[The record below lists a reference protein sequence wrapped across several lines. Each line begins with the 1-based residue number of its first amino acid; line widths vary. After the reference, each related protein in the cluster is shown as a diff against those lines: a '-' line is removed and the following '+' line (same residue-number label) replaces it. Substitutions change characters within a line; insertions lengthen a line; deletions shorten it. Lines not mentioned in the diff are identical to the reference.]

1 MIFNHLLSIHCC
13 ALFFILLKIC
23 LPPIHIVVPFCDLTR
38 KNAWKFVL
46 VVLVKPPI
54 CDFGIT
60 PRPGERGLSQSQLL
74 VKIKAWFS
82 LFTWFTLLTWF
93 KLLIRL
99 TLLTL
104 FTIFKLLYTAC
115 LVACMPTYIER
126 LEHYWNGLRRF

>member
-13 ALFFILLKIC
+13 ALFFTLLKIC

-60 PRPGERGLSQSQLL
+60 PQPGERGLSQFAITTFGKNQS
-74 VKIKAWFS
+74 VV
-82 LFTWFTLLTWF
+82 FTVHMV
-93 KLLIRL
+93 L
-99 TLLTL
+99 TLDMVYTIDTVDTVYNIQTALHCLTSSM
-104 FTIFKLLYTAC
+104 YA
-115 LVACMPTYIER
+115 YI
-126 LEHYWNGLRRF
+126 Y